1 MKRDSSSRMFR
12 SFRLRI
18 ALGVLASST
27 VLLMSSAGSFA
38 QMSLQEATLI
48 ATEQDPQVN
57 ALRQQV
63 SRRTIEIQAAR
74 DAYFPSISL
83 SAESSTTDGDGA
95 GVSLTVT
102 QVLFDWGL
110 IRSEIKAASH
120 VRVQAISD
128 LKMAVEDLTFN
139 LAGYFLDVEVMDRKI
154 ARTRDYLSFAR
165 RIAKQAEDRARA
177 GVSDAA
183 EVARARLEIVRA
195 EDQMAQLVA
204 NRQMALSQLAY
215 LIGRDPGGVADIP
228 ALGFAEIYKD
238 AARLKT
244 AVRISP
250 DYIAARAAA
259 DEAEAGV
266 ETAKAARFPTISLQ
280 AQGRVDLDGGNSRT
294 AVGIATSMNLSSS
307 GLGRREV
314 QAAEL
319 ELAAARSTMSGVE
332 KDLTNAATT
341 ALVSLEMLRRSEM
354 SRAAQLTE
362 SQRVLDTYEQ
372 QFIGG
377 QRELIDLLTTGRD
390 LYDAEIEQIDS
401 YDERKRTE
409 YETARD
415 LGVLGTLILSS
426 SVGQ

>member
-1 MKRDSSSRMFR
+1 MS
-12 SFRLRI
+12 
-18 ALGVLASST
+18 AAA
-27 VLLMSSAGSFA
+27 LLMSVAASSA

-48 ATEQDPQVN
+48 ATEQDPQIN

-74 DAYFPSISL
+74 DEYFPSISL
-83 SAESSTTDGDGA
+83 SGESSTTDGDGA

-102 QVLFDWGL
+102 QVLFDWGV

-120 VRVQAISD
+120 VRVQAVSD

-139 LAGYFLDVEVMDRKI
+139 LAGYFLDVEVMDQKI
-154 ARTRDYLSFAR
+154 ERTQDYLSFAR

-177 GVSDAA
+177 GVSDSA

-195 EDQMAQLVA
+195 EDQMAQLVS
-204 NRQMALSQLAY
+204 NRRMALSQLAY
-215 LIGRDPGGVADIP
+215 LIGRDPGGVSRIP
-228 ALGFAEIYKD
+228 ALGFAEIYSD
-238 AARLKT
+238 PNRLKT

-259 DEAEAGV
+259 DEAGAGV

-294 AVGIATSMNLSSS
+294 AVGISTSMDLSSS
-307 GLGRREV
+307 GLGRREI

-319 ELAAARSTMSGVE
+319 ELAAAKSTMLGVE

-341 ALVSLEMLRRSEM
+341 ALVSLEMLRRSEV

-390 LYDAEIEQIDS
+390 LYDAEIDQIDS

>member
-1 MKRDSSSRMFR
+1 MFR

-238 AARLKT
+238 PARLKT

-319 ELAAARSTMSGVE
+319 ELAAAQSTMSGVE

>member
-1 MKRDSSSRMFR
+1 MFR
-12 SFRLRI
+12 SCCLRT
-18 ALGVLASST
+18 ALGVAASAT
-27 VLLMSSAGSFA
+27 VLLMSSASSFA

-74 DAYFPSISL
+74 DEYFPSISL

-110 IRSEIKAASH
+110 IRSEIKAASQ

-154 ARTRDYLSFAR
+154 ERTRDYQAFAR

-204 NRQMALSQLAY
+204 NRQMALAQLTY
-215 LIGRDPGGVADIP
+215 LIGRDPGEVADIP
-228 ALGFAEIYKD
+228 ALGFAEMYAD
-238 AARLKT
+238 SARLKT

-266 ETAKAARFPTISLQ
+266 ETAKASRFPTISLQ

-319 ELAAARSTMSGVE
+319 DLAAAQSTMSGVE

-354 SRAAQLTE
+354 SRAAELKE

-390 LYDAEIEQIDS
+390 LYDSEIDQIDS

-415 LGVLGTLILSS
+415 LGVLGTLILLS

>member
-1 MKRDSSSRMFR
+1 MFR

>member
-228 ALGFAEIYKD
+228 TLGFAEIYKD

-319 ELAAARSTMSGVE
+319 ELAAAQSTMSGVE